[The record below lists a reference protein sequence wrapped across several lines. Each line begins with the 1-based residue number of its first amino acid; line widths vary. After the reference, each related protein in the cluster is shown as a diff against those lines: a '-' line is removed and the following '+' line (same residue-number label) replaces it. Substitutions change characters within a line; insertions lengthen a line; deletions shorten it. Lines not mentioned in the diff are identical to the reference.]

1 MTPQCDLD
9 IAAAIDKA
17 LAEYVFEGDVT
28 KVGEYHSA
36 TATIKEKLFAPV
48 KASGFAEVVFEEFAR
63 LRGASVLLNKGGY
76 YKMIAALTPEQ
87 VPQEVR
93 DKLDAVYEMMKR

>member
-1 MTPQCDLD
+1 M
-9 IAAAIDKA
+9 
-17 LAEYVFEGDVT
+17 T